1 MQQIETLK
9 RTTADKP
16 SAKREAILRAAVD
29 LFLEV
34 GYGATSINTLIA
46 RVGGSKATVYAH
58 FDNKEK
64 LFEAVAGEVLS
75 EVSAAINDIDLVG
88 FDLREGLQYVGEHLL
103 HLVTS
108 RRHIGLA
115 RLVIAEAQ
123 RFPEVGR
130 IYYDHGPA
138 LAYKGLEAFLADHSG
153 NDTFNVRDEK
163 EAADWFASMLIH
175 RSFLERLCIGA
186 QPPSSR
192 QIEAKVDTVVTAFLD
207 MYRFPKAE

>member
-1 MQQIETLK
+1 MQQISTLK
-9 RTTADKP
+9 RTASGKP
-16 SAKREAILRAAVD
+16 SAKRNAILEAAVE

-34 GYGATSINTLIA
+34 GYGATSINTLIT

-58 FDNKEK
+58 FENKEK
-64 LFEAVAGEVLS
+64 LFEAVADEVLS
-75 EVSAAINDIDLVG
+75 EASAAINDIDLVG

-138 LAYKGLEAFLADHSG
+138 LAYKGLSTFLTEQSGSGEFRVADA
-153 NDTFNVRDEK
+153 E

-186 QPPSSR
+186 HPPSSK
-192 QIEAKVDTVVTAFLD
+192 QIEAKVEAVVTAFLD
-207 MYRFPKAE
+207 MYRLPKAE